1 MAPVVL
7 SMDVHCDSC
16 AKKIR
21 KAVMKVPGAESVTAS
36 FETGLVVVEGP
47 ADATALRARLQAMT
61 KKDVKVVS
69 DGAEEN
75 GEAAGAGAGSASA
88 YTYPATPILLE
99 MELHCR
105 SCADRVERR
114 VMEIPGVDA
123 VTTDVPARRVKV
135 TGTAD
140 ASVVATSL
148 EVRMRKPV
156 RVVSDPQ
163 RPDVVP
169 GYDHEW
175 RKAAAARAAAQEM
188 QEMYGAATTHVVPQ
202 EASVMDDASCSLSSL
217 LLSAPPPGCRLR
229 ACQPAP
235 SPPAPSSSYGAP
247 PPQAG
252 YWYPEPPGGV
262 YGGQHWAAPAPAPL
276 SGGFYM
282 HRGELFGQQWPAYPP
297 PAPEPED
304 YYPYGGQQD
313 LNPGSCSIQ

>member
-105 SCADRVERR
+105 RGRRHHGRAGAPGEGHRDGRRIGGGDEPRGQDEEARQGRQRPPEARRRPRVRPRVAEGGRGASGGAGDAGDVWGGDDARR
-114 VMEIPGVDA
+114 AAGGVGYGRRQLQPL
-123 VTTDVPARRVKV
+123 VTVVVGTASWVPATRLS
-135 TGTAD
+135 
-140 ASVVATSL
+140 ASSVSACAVFVVRCTSAAGRL
-148 EVRMRKPV
+148 L
-156 RVVSDPQ
+156 
-163 RPDVVP
+163 VP
-169 GYDHEW
+169 GTTG
-175 RKAAAARAAAQEM
+175 RSVRRATLGGAGARPTVGRLL
-188 QEMYGAATTHVVPQ
+188 Y
-202 EASVMDDASCSLSSL
+202 AS
-217 LLSAPPPGCRLR
+217 RR
-229 ACQPAP
+229 I
-235 SPPAPSSSYGAP
+235 
-247 PPQAG
+247 
-252 YWYPEPPGGV
+252 
-262 YGGQHWAAPAPAPL
+262 APAKDAHDAIANLIRPK
-276 SGGFYM
+276 
-282 HRGELFGQQWPAYPP
+282 
-297 PAPEPED
+297 
-304 YYPYGGQQD
+304 
-313 LNPGSCSIQ
+313 IK